1 MARVLTIAGRE
12 FRSYFVSFMGYWV
25 IFMFLVITGA
35 VFVLQKIV
43 FPGAEADLEGLTGS
57 MIFIL
62 ILLTPMV
69 TMRLIA
75 EERRSGTLE
84 LLVSA
89 PVRAH
94 EVVAGKYLGVLGFY
108 GIMMALTFEFPLVL
122 LLWGHPDFW
131 PMVVGY
137 IGWVLCGAAFLA
149 VGLFAS
155 SLTRDQITAA
165 AVTLMILLFLWLVGF
180 FAGNQTS
187 FTAHAYQQIS
197 IYDHLEQL
205 SRGVLQ
211 AKSVVFLLGF
221 TLTFLFGTSLV
232 VHFTKGR

>member
-1 MARVLTIAGRE
+1 MTRVLTIAGRE

-25 IFMFLVITGA
+25 IFMFLVISGA

-84 LLVSA
+84 LLVSS

-94 EVVAGKYLGVLGFY
+94 EIVAGKYLGVLGFY
-108 GIMMALTFEFPLVL
+108 GIMMALTFEFPIVL
-122 LLWGHPDFW
+122 FLWGHPDFW
-131 PMVVGY
+131 PTVVGY

-180 FAGNQTS
+180 FAGNKST
-187 FTAHAYQQIS
+187 FAANAYHQIS
-197 IYDHLEQL
+197 IYDQLEQL

-211 AKSVVFLLGF
+211 AKSVVFFVGF

-232 VHFTKGR
+232 VQSTKGR